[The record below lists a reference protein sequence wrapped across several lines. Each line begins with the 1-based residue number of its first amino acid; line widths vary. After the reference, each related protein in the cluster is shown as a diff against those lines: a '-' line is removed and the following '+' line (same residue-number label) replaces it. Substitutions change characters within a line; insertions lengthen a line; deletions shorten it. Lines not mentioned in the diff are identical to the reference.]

1 MPRAGPGSIIWSK
14 TSPGGELVRA
24 FDFIGSGGGGVTVI
38 STGKTA
44 EADTA
49 YIEAGET
56 LRHAGQ
62 QMRQLAVAALPVC
75 GEDGKFQG
83 IITRGMIVEAIA
95 AGEDPKIVTVRQV
108 ASMC

>member
-1 MPRAGPGSIIWSK
+1 
-14 TSPGGELVRA
+14 
-24 FDFIGSGGGGVTVI
+24 
-38 STGKTA
+38 
-44 EADTA
+44 
-49 YIEAGET
+49 
-56 LRHAGQ
+56 
-62 QMRQLAVAALPVC
+62 MRQLAVAALPVC

>member
-1 MPRAGPGSIIWSK
+1 MEQDQ
-14 TSPGGELVRA
+14 PGGELVQA
-24 FDFIGSGGGGVTVI
+24 FDFIGSSGGGVTVT
-38 STGKTA
+38 STGKTP
-44 EADTA
+44 EADMA